1 MIRRMMA
8 VLPLSLCASCTE
20 QGGAGRT
27 AEWAAL
33 REAMVNRQIEQR
45 GVTNA
50 YVLAAMRSVPRHEF
64 VPERLQASSYEDH
77 PLPIGL
83 GQTISQPFIVAA
95 MTEALNLKPSDKVL
109 EIGTGSGY
117 QAAVLAELVSNV
129 YSIEIVAELADR
141 AKATLSHL
149 HYTNVIVKTG
159 DGYAGWPEHA
169 PFDAVIVT
177 CAPDARWRL
186 IGPGTCPRHQAWRQT
201 CPGAAHGCRVRA
213 HDRQGAGVTDCIA
226 SACSRGILP
235 RFRKPLASIRMQCIQ
250 TQYLYRNLICRSSST
265 DTSDP
270 NSYACWPPSI
280 ARPTNWAKTATR
292 CVPGSKTTNSGN
304 NGRRPRGHAPQ
315 TTSHD

>member
-64 VPERLQASSYEDH
+64 VPERLRASSYEDH

-95 MTEALNLKPSDKVL
+95 MTDALSLKPTDKVL

-169 PFDAVIVT
+169 PFDAIIVT
-177 CAPDARWRL
+177 CAPDA
-186 IGPGTCPRHQAWRQT
+186 IP
-201 CPGAAHGCRVRA
+201 
-213 HDRQGAGVTDCIA
+213 
-226 SACSRGILP
+226 
-235 RFRKPLASIRMQCIQ
+235 KPL
-250 TQYLYRNLICRSSST
+250 T
-265 DTSDP
+265 DQLAEGGRIVIPVGGSFGQELVRVTKHGGKLVQERLMGVVFVP
-270 NSYACWPPSI
+270 MTGK
-280 ARPTNWAKTATR
+280 AR
-292 CVPGSKTTNSGN
+292 
-304 NGRRPRGHAPQ
+304 
-315 TTSHD
+315 D